1 MSDEF
6 IKKLFNDFLKRC
18 ADVEIGK
25 RRSHKNIDVFFN
37 YFFEAITRGKYF
49 STNKMDNI

>member
-6 IKKLFNDFLKRC
+6 IKKLFNDFLKRS

-25 RRSHKNIDVFFN
+25 RRSHKISM
-37 YFFEAITRGKYF
+37 YF
-49 STNKMDNI
+49 SIIFSK